1 MESVDPNRRETKLGR
16 LTPYLLTLI
25 VIRHRTVS
33 IGGQPLRHQHS
44 PWKSALLPS
53 FLDLLC
59 SPGNLV
65 RSGQVMS
72 GQVRSG
78 RVGSG
83 HVGSGQ
89 VRSGQVRSGQVRSY
103 PKPLGHWVTEI
114 SFSTSSY
121 PLPLSCRSHSFAH
134 SFTSPLIVFLKQMH
148 ASVN

>member
-65 RSGQVMS
+65 RSGQV
-72 GQVRSG
+72 
-78 RVGSG
+78 
-83 HVGSGQ
+83 
-89 VRSGQVRSGQVRSY
+89 RSGQVRSGQIRSGQVRS
-103 PKPLGHWVTEI
+103 GHT
-114 SFSTSSY
+114 
-121 PLPLSCRSHSFAH
+121 RSHSAIGSLRSLSPPLPILCH
-134 SFTSPLIVFLKQMH
+134 SHAGLTLFRPLLHIPTRSF
-148 ASVN
+148 S